1 MSDLGTRR
9 PVREFSAGFEQL
21 AITSLVTATAL
32 ASVPANANKAIMT
45 VENATL
51 RYRDDGTDPT
61 STVGLRV
68 FINSTI
74 ILNNRDAILN
84 FRAIR
89 TGGSNSEI
97 NVSYYNVV

>member
-1 MSDLGTRR
+1 MPDELGTRR

-21 AITSLVTATAL
+21 AITGSATAL
-32 ASVPANANKAIMT
+32 ASVPANANKAVMT

-51 RYRDDGTDPT
+51 RYRDDGTNPDANT
-61 STVGLRV
+61 GLRA
-68 FINSTI
+68 FIGATI

-89 TGGSNSEI
+89 TGNTSSEV
-97 NVSYYNVV
+97 NCSYYEVV